1 VREPSDS
8 TRLCTELSKSR
19 TEPSEPKYQIKQL
32 ASRHHRIPAPHYNR
46 TTLSPQGEANA
57 RRHEFSHL
65 SSTGIFQIE
74 ARDHG
79 CRGRTIATSA
89 TIPTARWCIASVICM
104 VGRAIARGS
113 VTPEYQSQQ
122 RRHIGA
128 DHPLAIVK
136 GKLIRHELAR
146 RSRASA

>member
-1 VREPSDS
+1 
-8 TRLCTELSKSR
+8 
-19 TEPSEPKYQIKQL
+19 
-32 ASRHHRIPAPHYNR
+32 
-46 TTLSPQGEANA
+46 
-57 RRHEFSHL
+57 
-65 SSTGIFQIE
+65 
-74 ARDHG
+74 
-79 CRGRTIATSA
+79 
-89 TIPTARWCIASVICM
+89 M

-136 GKLIRHELAR
+136 GKLIGHALAR